1 VEWKPVASTPEASQ
15 LLATRQWSNLEI
27 ALMFGV
33 PPHMVQA
40 QQSGQSMT
48 YSNIE
53 TEAIDFVKFGLLY
66 WLTQIEESMPTRL
79 PGVQYCRFNLD
90 ALMRTDTLNR
100 AKSYEIFANMGALTT
115 TEIRGLEG
123 RPPLEEIR
131 QPPGV
136 GRVQEPPQGA
146 GLEVL
151 GGGQGG

>member
-1 VEWKPVASTPEASQ
+1 
-15 LLATRQWSNLEI
+15 
-27 ALMFGV
+27 
-33 PPHMVQA
+33 
-40 QQSGQSMT
+40 MT

-66 WLTQIEESMPTRL
+66 WLTQIEESMTTRL

-100 AKSYEIFANMGALTT
+100 AKAYEIFANMGALTT

-123 RPPLEEIR
+123 RPPLEEVR

-136 GRVQEPPQGA
+136 GGVVQNDQQTPQPQPGSGA

-151 GGGQGG
+151 GGGGQRG